1 MAQTPQRP
9 YVPHRTP
16 TRGQPAIAVADF
28 ALAKP
33 FVPSAEQLQS
43 SVVDMRAA
51 PETALAEAPMAS
63 IATFLAAPQM
73 TAMIPPGEVV
83 LADDEAEEPEE
94 LPPLE
99 HFLDPLAPIS
109 EFSIAAADTYSGE
122 DFPDEAADIQT
133 HDRVDSDWVETDW
146 QRYDWQSVAALGDAE
161 RAQVEAASDWATTD
175 WTVPSPRKADRTKTP
190 ADAIAVALDQIAERL
205 RNGDLGLAGGG
216 SVADPATIAAT
227 LAALLGVRQ

>member
-16 TRGQPAIAVADF
+16 TRGQPAISVADF

-33 FVPSAEQLQS
+33 FIPGAEQLQS
-43 SVVDMRAA
+43 SILDMHAA
-51 PETALAEAPMAS
+51 PETTLAEAPIAS
-63 IATFLAAPQM
+63 IATFLAAPQL
-73 TAMIPPGEVV
+73 TAIIPPREGV
-83 LADDEAEEPEE
+83 LADDEAEELQE

-99 HFLDPLAPIS
+99 HFLDPLPPIS
-109 EFSIAAADTYSGE
+109 EFSIAADTYAAE
-122 DFPDEAADIQT
+122 DFPDEMADVQP
-133 HDRVDSDWVETDW
+133 HDRADSDWVATDW

-161 RAQVEAASDWATTD
+161 RSQAEAASDWAMTD
-175 WTVPSPRKADRTKTP
+175 WDVPSPRKTDRTKTP

-205 RNGDLGLAGGG
+205 RNGDLGLPGGG

-227 LAALLGVRQ
+227 LAALLGVRR